1 MAAYVLAQLD
11 VHDPEGFERY
21 RDKVAPLVAAFGG
34 RYIVRGGEITPLEG
48 ELSAPRL
55 VVIEFDDREA
65 AKRWYFSDDYQEILP
80 LRLNSAK
87 GNAVIVDGVA

>member
-1 MAAYVLAQLD
+1 MAAYVMAQLD

-21 RDKVAPLVAAFGG
+21 RDKVAPLVTAFGG
-34 RYIVRGGEITPLEG
+34 HYRVRGGEITPLEG

-55 VVIEFDDREA
+55 VIIEFEDREA
-65 AKRWYFSDDYQEILP
+65 AKRWYFSDEYQAILP

-87 GNAVIVDGVA
+87 GTAVIVDGV